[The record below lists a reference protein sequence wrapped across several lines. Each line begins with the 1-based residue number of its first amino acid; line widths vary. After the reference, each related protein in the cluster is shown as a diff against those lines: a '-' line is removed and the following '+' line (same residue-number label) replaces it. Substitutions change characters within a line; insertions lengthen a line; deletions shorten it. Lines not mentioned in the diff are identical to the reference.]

1 MRSAI
6 RTDIP
11 ARLDRLPWCRFHVL
25 VVVALGVTWILD
37 GLEVTIVGAIGPVL
51 QDQKT
56 LGLSAQEIGATATSY
71 VVGAVCGA
79 LIFGWLTDR
88 FGRRFVFYVT
98 LIVYLTGVLLSAAS
112 WNFWSFAAFRAIT
125 GFGIGGEYAAIN
137 SAIDELIP
145 AQFRGRV
152 DLMVNGSFWLG
163 AVAGSGASLLFLDP
177 AVMPIDLGWRF
188 GFAIGGVLGLGILL
202 LRTFVP
208 ESPRWLI
215 THGWKQQ
222 ADAIM
227 SEIEQRVRCDTGAN
241 LAPTRDYLEVHPR
254 KSFGLGL
261 VLGAMLRK
269 YRERSLLALALLTAQ
284 AFLFNAVFFSYG
296 LVLTNFH
303 GVPEHTTG
311 LYLVPLAASN
321 FLGPILLAPL
331 FDNVGRRKMITG
343 TYAVAG
349 VLLLATAILFS
360 LDALTAWTQTIAWML
375 IFFFASAAASSAYLT
390 ASEIFPLEARALAI
404 AIFYALGTAIGGASG
419 PLLFG
424 YLIGSGAVVAVA
436 GGYTVAAIL
445 MLIAAGAELR
455 FGIDAERRSLESIA
469 EPLSAT

>member
-1 MRSAI
+1 
-6 RTDIP
+6 
-11 ARLDRLPWCRFHVL
+11 
-25 VVVALGVTWILD
+25 
-37 GLEVTIVGAIGPVL
+37 
-51 QDQKT
+51 
-56 LGLSAQEIGATATSY
+56 
-71 VVGAVCGA
+71 
-79 LIFGWLTDR
+79 
-88 FGRRFVFYVT
+88 
-98 LIVYLTGVLLSAAS
+98 
-112 WNFWSFAAFRAIT
+112 
-125 GFGIGGEYAAIN
+125 
-137 SAIDELIP
+137 
-145 AQFRGRV
+145 
-152 DLMVNGSFWLG
+152 MVNGSFWLG

-222 ADAIM
+222 ADAVM
-227 SEIEQRVRCDTGAN
+227 SDIEQRVRSDTGSN
-241 LAPTRDYLEVHPR
+241 LAPTQDYLEVHPR
-254 KSFGLGL
+254 KSFGFGL
-261 VLGAMLRK
+261 VLSAMLRK

-296 LVLTNFH
+296 LVLTTFH

-349 VLLLATAILFS
+349 VLLLATATL
-360 LDALTAWTQTIAWML
+360 LGVDALTAWTQTIAWMV

-436 GGYTVAAIL
+436 GGYTIAAIL
-445 MLIAAGAELR
+445 MLIAAAAELR

-469 EPLSAT
+469 EPLSSTCISLTK